1 MARLA
6 LILGDQLNAN
16 HEALSLLDPATDRLL
31 MGELMDEA
39 SYVPHHV
46 KKIVLIFSAMRHR
59 AQALIEAGWSLHYHH
74 YKRESPIQS
83 FSALLDAEH
92 ERAPFEGLLVA
103 HPGEWRVLA
112 ELQAWSDSR
121 QIPVEILPDRRFIA
135 DLATFNE
142 WAHGKKQLRMEFFYR
157 LMRQQTGFLME
168 GKEPVGGVW
177 NLDAENRKPWRGEP
191 QVPQMMAFEPDAL
204 TQEVIDLVSDQ
215 IKSFGVVDGFDYP
228 VTPEQG
234 DAALA
239 DFIDHRLAH
248 FGDFQDALDDHE
260 DYLFH
265 SRLSCAL
272 NLGLLDP
279 QKVCESAIEAWSKG
293 RAPLNAVEG
302 FVRQIIG
309 WREFIRGI
317 YWRFMPEYAERNTLD
332 HDQPLPQWYWS
343 GQTKMRCLHKAIDQT
358 QRLAYAHHIQ
368 RLMVTGNFAL
378 LLGVIPE
385 EICRWYLAVYID
397 AYDWVELPNTL
408 GMVMHADGGV
418 VGSKPYAA
426 SGKYIDRMG
435 NHCKQCPYN
444 VKETISDDA
453 CPFNALYWDFLIR
466 HRARFES
473 NPRMKMMYRNV
484 DRMTPA
490 QLEAT
495 TERAQWIKNHIES
508 L

>member
-6 LILGDQLNAN
+6 LILGDQLNLN
-16 HEALSLLDPATDRLL
+16 HDALRLLDPATDRLL
-31 MGELMDEA
+31 MGEVMDEA
-39 SYVPHHV
+39 TYVPHHA
-46 KKIVLIFSAMRHR
+46 KKIVLIFSAMRHH
-59 AQALIEAGWSLHYHH
+59 AKTLIEAGWSLHYHH
-74 YKRESPIQS
+74 FDPKSELTS
-83 FSALLDAEH
+83 FSALLDAEYQ
-92 ERAPFEGLLVA
+92 RAPFSNLVIA

-112 ELQAWSDSR
+112 ELTAWSDSND
-121 QIPVEILPDRRFIA
+121 VSLDMVPDTRFIS
-135 DLATFNE
+135 DQNTFNE
-142 WAHGKKQLRMEFFYR
+142 WAGGKKQLRMEFFYR
-157 LMRQQTGFLME
+157 LMRQRTGFLME
-168 GKEPVGGVW
+168 GSEPVGGVW
-177 NLDAENRKPWRGEP
+177 NLDAQNRKPWRGKPEAP
-191 QVPQMMAFEPDAL
+191 GVMAFLPDAV
-204 TQEVIDLVSDQ
+204 TQDVMDLVESK
-215 IKSFGVVDGFDYP
+215 IKTFGSCDGFDYP
-228 VTPEQG
+228 VTPEQ
-234 DAALA
+234 AKRALH
-239 DFIDHRLAH
+239 DFVDHRLAF

-265 SRLSCAL
+265 SRLSSAL
-272 NLGLLDP
+272 NIGLLDP
-279 QKVCESAIEAWSKG
+279 REVCQAAIDAWSRGK
-293 RAPLNAVEG
+293 APLNAVEG

-317 YWRFMPEYAERNTLD
+317 YWHFMPEYADRNSLG
-332 HDQPLPQWYWS
+332 HDQPLPAWYWS

-358 QRLAYAHHIQ
+358 KRLAYAHHIQ

-378 LLGVIPE
+378 LLGVLPD

-444 VKETISDDA
+444 VKETTTEDA

-466 HRARFES
+466 HRARFEA
-473 NPRMKMMYRNV
+473 NPRMTMMYRNV
-484 DRMTPA
+484 DRMAETQRA
-490 QLEAT
+490 AIEQ
-495 TERAQWIKNHIES
+495 RAQWIRDHIEA